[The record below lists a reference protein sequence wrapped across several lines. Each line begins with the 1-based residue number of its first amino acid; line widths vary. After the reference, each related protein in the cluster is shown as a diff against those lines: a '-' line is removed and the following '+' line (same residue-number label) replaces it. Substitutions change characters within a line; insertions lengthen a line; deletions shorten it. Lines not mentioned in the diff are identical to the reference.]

1 MAPMLGDAPRKGSN
15 MDTQDQDIV
24 AKVASAGNFTKLHNA
39 MKAADLVKTYEGV
52 GPFTI
57 FAPTDE
63 AFAKLPSGQLELL
76 LKDKGRLA
84 SILDF
89 HVIRGAALAEDLQA
103 RDPRSLQGQ
112 SLTVA
117 ANDDGFTVNGA
128 RISKREIEASNGLI
142 YAIDTVMMPDA
153 D

>member
-1 MAPMLGDAPRKGSN
+1 ME
-15 MDTQDQDIV
+15 TQDQDIV
-24 AKVASAGNFTKLHNA
+24 AKVAKAGNFTKLHNA
-39 MKAADLVKTYEGV
+39 MKAADVVRTYEGL

-112 SLTVA
+112 SLTIALA